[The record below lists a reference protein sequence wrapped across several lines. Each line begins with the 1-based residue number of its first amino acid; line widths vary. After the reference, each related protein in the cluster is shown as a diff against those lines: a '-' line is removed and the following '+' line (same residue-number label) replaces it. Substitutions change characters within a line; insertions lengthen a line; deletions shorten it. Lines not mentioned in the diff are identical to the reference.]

1 MKKFTARFASL
12 LVVMMMVLSLA
23 IPALAVCTHEKD
35 DVYYDVIP
43 GSGQYISSSRCRAQY
58 TVSWV
63 CEHCHERFYEDD
75 SVYLTSSHHYRVYD
89 SSCNGTMQT
98 WREKCIACNHGTTT
112 QHACPMGPHT
122 GGCNWLP
129 AGAGP
134 KLEIK

>member
-1 MKKFTARFASL
+1 MKKITARFASL
-12 LVVMMMVLSLA
+12 LVVMMMVLSLS
-23 IPALAVCTHEKD
+23 IPALAVCVHEKD
-35 DVYYDVIP
+35 DVNYELIP
-43 GSGQYISSSRCRAQY
+43 GSGQYISSSQCRAKY

-63 CEHCHERFYEDD
+63 CEHCGDSFYDGTA
-75 SVYLTSSHHYRVYD
+75 YLTSSHQYQVYD

-112 QHACPMGPHT
+112 QHACPKGPHT

-129 AGAGP
+129 AGVGP